1 MKEYKIVITIE
12 LPNGDEHFVIWEP
25 ELYGELV
32 KTGVNMEEFLQTSV
46 VKDFKVS
53 PVSYLI
59 ELWNNPQVKPLVS
72 KMGSNEVIRYVCF
85 GERIFPI
92 VRY

>member
-1 MKEYKIVITIE
+1 MKNYKIVITIE

-32 KTGVNMEEFLQTSV
+32 GKGVDMETFLTEF
-46 VKDFKVS
+46 VKNDFKVV

-59 ELWNNPQVKPLVS
+59 ELWNNPTIKQLVS
-72 KMGSNEVIRYVCF
+72 KIGSNEVIREVCI

>member
-1 MKEYKIVITIE
+1 MKNYKIVITIE

-25 ELYGELV
+25 ELYGDLLKKGVDIETFLV
-32 KTGVNMEEFLQTSV
+32 EF
-46 VKDFKVS
+46 VKNDFKVS

-59 ELWNNPQVKPLVS
+59 ELWNNPTIKPIVS
-72 KMGSNEVIRYVCF
+72 KMGSNEVIRELCV